1 MGPTNTKTQHLEAHF
16 WTSNIS
22 ILQCRLWWSYN
33 KPSLELSLEGSQN
46 DKQHDEASIFCH
58 PFVCVKFRYL
68 QNLHVNALQYWQTT
82 SSIDLEIDFMVMTR
96 LVGDNRE
103 TDMVTWWDPLLSL
116 PLGNNGRDQQ
126 WFQRCSRHFVSL
138 SFPPSSW
145 RTIERGFIGPLHTKA
160 KTTAFIGYSREAQ
173 YHGFNNKT
181 INISH
186 IHKEDIK
193 YQMCLTNLKPVDEF
207 NLACLALVGPL

>member
-1 MGPTNTKTQHLEAHF
+1 MTNNTTRPRSFAIHLYVLNLGIF
-16 WTSNIS
+16 KICTSMLYS
-22 ILQCRLWWSYN
+22 TDKRL
-33 KPSLELSLEGSQN
+33 P
-46 DKQHDEASIFCH
+46 
-58 PFVCVKFRYL
+58 
-68 QNLHVNALQYWQTT
+68 
-82 SSIDLEIDFMVMTR
+82 SIDLEIDFMVMAR

-145 RTIERGFIGPLHTKA
+145 RTIERGFTGPLHTKA
-160 KTTAFIGYSREAQ
+160 TTTAFIRYSREAQ
-173 YHGFNNKT
+173 YHGFNNKNNKT

-207 NLACLALVGPL
+207 NLACLTLVGPL